1 MKHELTDKEWELIEA
16 IRNYKKSYPRGK
28 KELSWYIQQVLN
40 ELLSR
45 ED

>member
-16 IRNYKKSYPRGK
+16 IRNHKKSYHRGK
-28 KELSWYIQQVLN
+28 RELSWYIQQVLN